1 MKDTFIPPSAGEN
14 PWKLAL
20 EGSGVGVWDWDL
32 STDQRDDSPRGWLMQ
47 GYLFARPVP
56 SPPAPACL

>member
-1 MKDTFIPPSAGEN
+1 LVLRGAN
-14 PWKLAL
+14 
-20 EGSGVGVWDWDL
+20 EGWWDGDL
-32 STDQRDDSPRGWLMQ
+32 SPDQRDDSPRGWLMQ